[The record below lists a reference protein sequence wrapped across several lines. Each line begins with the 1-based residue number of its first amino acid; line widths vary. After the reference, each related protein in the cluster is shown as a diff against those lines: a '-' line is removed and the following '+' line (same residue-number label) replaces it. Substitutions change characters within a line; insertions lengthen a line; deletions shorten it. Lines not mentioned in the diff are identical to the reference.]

1 MKNLKLEIYTPSGKL
16 FDGAVYSV
24 TLPGAKEIFTV
35 LKDHGAIISSLKKGV
50 IKYKIDKDDE
60 EVFTIEVLGGFAEVK
75 KNVVTVTLET
85 VIK

>member
-1 MKNLKLEIYTPSGKL
+1 MKNLKLEIYTPSGMI
-16 FDGAVYSV
+16 FDGEVYSV
-24 TLPGAKEIFTV
+24 TLPGAKDIFTV

-75 KNVVTVTLET
+75 KNVVTVCLET

>member
-1 MKNLKLEIYTPSGKL
+1 MKSLTLKIYTPSGML
-16 FDGAVYSV
+16 FDGEVYSV

-35 LKDHGAIISSLKKGV
+35 LKDHGAIISSLKEGV
-50 IKYKIDKDDE
+50 IKYKMNKDDE
-60 EVFTIEVLGGFAEVK
+60 EVFTIEVLGGFVEVK